1 MSGATELVL
10 TPFEPALEELARRV
24 DAGGD
29 PAGTVN
35 AALALFQG
43 IAATALLPG
52 GVSGISGDQ
61 AAGRWDGVFED
72 GRLGLLRPGYQFSA
86 TLGVGLLQTAVLN
99 GPACIT
105 WTIFRSEKGLHVTVK
120 SPTGGTLHDLLIGLA
135 GDVRDERDTAGKLRR
150 AKEEFDEIARRPI
163 ESLPNGMP
171 GGGAGS
177 AAGSSIPD
185 IGGMLGQAAK
195 GAAVATAGAVLA
207 AAAGS
212 VVRAAASALEP
223 GKTGGPP
230 APPPPAP
237 KSASPHVRSK
247 PPAAPS
253 TPSRPIAPPD
263 VRKTAPSAPGR
274 SPVLTLRLEDGR
286 TIEIPSFP
294 AVIGRSDE
302 TEIRLDSNRVS
313 RRHAQIE
320 SDADGFWLTDLG
332 SANGSFC
339 NDTPLD
345 SPRRL
350 ENGDRLR
357 FADIV
362 LLVDISGGA
371 SPADAMA
378 TIAFRVPEEL
388 HRSRPPKSPTSS
400 PAPAKSSAPPPRPA
414 APPPPRATVAP
425 SQPLEPPPP
434 HAAAPP
440 LPAISE
446 QPAPSAAKQK
456 VPCPA
461 CGHRCPPET
470 SFCRACGAPLTASA
484 TSLDGS
490 DDGRQ
495 APLPEE
501 SAHRPAPSLS
511 FPGFLFGVF
520 FTARLAA
527 LAFSLSPEILLEER
541 MLKKILL
548 GYGFAGM
555 AFVTGVKGGL
565 LRLVAMVLAVTYGW
579 SAVPE
584 VGTLLMHG
592 AANPEMIEVVA
603 PRLIAEALSLLS
615 AFWVL
620 KRSFSF
626 PK

>member
-1 MSGATELVL
+1 MSGTTELVL

-24 DAGGD
+24 DAGAD

-52 GVSGISGDQ
+52 GVPGITGEQ
-61 AAGRWDGVFED
+61 AVGRWDGVFED

-120 SPTGGTLHDLLIGLA
+120 SPTGGTLHDLLIGPA
-135 GDVRDERDTAGKLRR
+135 GDVHDERDTAGKLRR
-150 AKEEFDEIARRPI
+150 AKEEFDSIARRPI
-163 ESLPNGMP
+163 ESLPNGTP

-177 AAGSSIPD
+177 AAGSSMPD
-185 IGGMLGQAAK
+185 FGGMLGQAAK
-195 GAAVATAGAVLA
+195 GAAAAAAGAVFA

-212 VVRAAASALEP
+212 VARAAASGIES

-237 KSASPHVRSK
+237 KPAPSPVRSR
-247 PPAAPS
+247 PPAMPSAPPLPAAP
-253 TPSRPIAPPD
+253 PEG
-263 VRKTAPSAPGR
+263 RKTIPSAPGR

-286 TIEIPSFP
+286 TVDIPSFP

-332 SANGSFC
+332 SANGSFR
-339 NDTPLD
+339 NDTPLV
-345 SPRRL
+345 SRTRL

-371 SPADAMA
+371 STADAMA
-378 TIAFRVPEEL
+378 TVAFRVPEEL
-388 HRSRPPKSPTSS
+388 HKSRPPISQPASP
-400 PAPAKSSAPPPRPA
+400 PAPPLPAKSSAPPSRRS
-414 APPPPRATVAP
+414 APPPPA
-425 SQPLEPPPP
+425 PPPA
-434 HAAAPP
+434 HAATPP
-440 LPAISE
+440 LTAIPERSVSPAV
-446 QPAPSAAKQK
+446 KQK

-470 SFCRACGAPLTASA
+470 SFCRACGAPLAASGTPLA
-484 TSLDGS
+484 AS
-490 DDGRQ
+490 DEGLQ
-495 APLPEE
+495 AQPPEE

-511 FPGFLFGVF
+511 IPGFLFGLF

-527 LAFSLSPEILLEER
+527 LAFSVSPEILLEER
-541 MLKKILL
+541 MFKKILL
-548 GYGFAGM
+548 GYGFAGV
-555 AFVTGVKGGL
+555 AFITGVKGGL
-565 LRLVAMVLAVTYGW
+565 FRLVAMVLAVAYGW

-584 VGTLLMHG
+584 VGTLLMHV
-592 AANPEMIEVVA
+592 ASNPEVIDVVA

-626 PK
+626 PP

>member
-24 DAGGD
+24 DAGAD

-52 GVSGISGDQ
+52 GVPGITGEQ
-61 AAGRWDGVFED
+61 AVGRWDGVFED

-99 GPACIT
+99 GPECIT
-105 WTIFRSEKGLHVTVK
+105 WTILRSEKGLHVTVK
-120 SPTGGTLHDLLIGLA
+120 SPTGGTLHDLLIDPA
-135 GDVRDERDTAGKLRR
+135 GNIRDERDTAGKLRR
-150 AKEEFDEIARRPI
+150 AKEEFDSIARRPI
-163 ESLPNGMP
+163 ESLPNGTP

-177 AAGSSIPD
+177 AGGSSMPD
-185 IGGMLGQAAK
+185 LGGMLGQAAK
-195 GAAVATAGAVLA
+195 GAAAAAAGAVLT

-212 VVRAAASALEP
+212 AARAAASAVKS

-237 KSASPHVRSK
+237 KPVPTPTQPR
-247 PPAAPS
+247 PPAPPS
-253 TPSRPIAPPD
+253 APPRPSATPAD
-263 VRKTAPSAPGR
+263 RKTTPSAPGR
-274 SPVLTLRLEDGR
+274 GPVLTLRLEDGR
-286 TIEIPSFP
+286 PVEIPSFP

-332 SANGSFC
+332 SANGSFR
-339 NDTPLD
+339 NDAPLD
-345 SPRRL
+345 SRTRL

-371 SPADAMA
+371 PPADAMA
-378 TIAFRVPEEL
+378 TVAFRVPEEL
-388 HRSRPPKSPTSS
+388 HRPRSQEAPAAAPP
-400 PAPAKSSAPPPRPA
+400 PAPAKSSVPSPRPA
-414 APPPPRATVAP
+414 APPQPPVR
-425 SQPLEPPPP
+425 PPA
-434 HAAAPP
+434 HASAP
-440 LPAISE
+440 LPPAIPE
-446 QPAPSAAKQK
+446 QPAPPAAKQK
-456 VPCPA
+456 IPCPA

-470 SFCRACGAPLTASA
+470 SFCRACGAPLAASG
-484 TSLDGS
+484 TSLDAS
-490 DDGRQ
+490 DENQQ
-495 APLPEE
+495 APAPEK
-501 SAHRPAPSLS
+501 SAHRQAPSLS
-511 FPGFLFGVF
+511 FPGFLFGVL

-527 LAFSLSPEILLEER
+527 LASSLSPEILLEER
-541 MLKKILL
+541 MLKKICL
-548 GYGFAGM
+548 GYGFAGT

-565 LRLVAMVLAVTYGW
+565 FRLVAMVLAVAYGW

-584 VGTLLMHG
+584 VGTLLMHV
-592 AANPEMIEVVA
+592 ASNPEVTDVVA

-615 AFWVL
+615 AIWVL

>member
-10 TPFEPALEELARRV
+10 TAFEPALEELARRV
-24 DAGGD
+24 DAGAD

-43 IAATALLPG
+43 IAATAMLPG
-52 GVSGISGDQ
+52 GVPGTPGEQ

-72 GRLGLLRPGYQFSA
+72 GRLSLLRPGYQFSA
-86 TLGVGLLQTAVLN
+86 TLGVGLLQTAVMN

-105 WTIFRSEKGLHVTVK
+105 WMILRSGKGLHVTVK

-135 GDVRDERDTAGKLRR
+135 GDVRDERDTTGKLRR

-163 ESLPNGMP
+163 ESLPNGTP
-171 GGGAGS
+171 GGGAGP
-177 AAGSSIPD
+177 AAGSSVPD
-185 IGGMLGQAAK
+185 LGGMLGQAAK
-195 GAAVATAGAVLA
+195 GAAAAAAGAVLA

-212 VVRAAASALEP
+212 VARAAASAVEP

-237 KSASPHVRSK
+237 KPAPSPVQAK
-247 PPAAPS
+247 PPATPAAPS
-253 TPSRPIAPPD
+253 
-263 VRKTAPSAPGR
+263 APSAPGR
-274 SPVLTLRLEDGR
+274 GPVLTLRLEDGR
-286 TIEIPSFP
+286 PVEIPSFP

-332 SANGSFC
+332 SANGSFR
-339 NDTPLD
+339 NDVRLD
-345 SPRRL
+345 SRTRL

-362 LLVDISGGA
+362 LRVDISGGA
-371 SPADAMA
+371 SPAAAMA
-378 TIAFRVPEEL
+378 TVAFRVPEEL
-388 HRSRPPKSPTSS
+388 HPLPPQKSP
-400 PAPAKSSAPPPRPA
+400 APPRPA
-414 APPPPRATVAP
+414 APPPPRAAATPPAP
-425 SQPLEPPPP
+425 PRAPATAPPPQATPEPP
-434 HAAAPP
+434 AP
-440 LPAISE
+440 
-446 QPAPSAAKQK
+446 QAAKQK
-456 VPCPA
+456 IPCPA
-461 CGHRCPPET
+461 CGHRCPPEST
-470 SFCRACGAPLTASA
+470 FCRACGAPLAASETPLA
-484 TSLDGS
+484 VSGADAP
-490 DDGRQ
+490 

-501 SAHRPAPSLS
+501 TPHRQAPSLS

-520 FTARLAA
+520 FTARLAT

-548 GYGFAGM
+548 GYGFAGT
-555 AFVTGVKGGL
+555 AFVTGAKGGL
-565 LRLVAMVLAVTYGW
+565 LRFVALLLGLAYGW
-579 SAVPE
+579 SGVPE
-584 VGTLLMHG
+584 LGTLVMHV
-592 AANPEMIEVVA
+592 ASNPEMIDVVA
-603 PRLIAEALSLLS
+603 PRLIAEVLSLLS

-620 KRSFSF
+620 KRSFGF